1 VQVDKVYQGATVYRQ
16 GTDYNVV
23 TVVSPNDGIDWSLV
37 GPGVNEPVA
46 GTEYSVDLTCAQPP
60 IAGVAKIVGPV
71 ASNSGRTSGQHES
84 VTGYS
89 ALPRADV
96 DFAGQ
101 RNLVF
106 PIVQTN
112 NGWNSVLHITNFDT
126 RGSCSV
132 TVTLYQSPSGF
143 SDPSFGQFIRLLGRG
158 ETWHIDLAA
167 QGVPAGWVG
176 QAWVSSD
183 CDVAATVDRLKP
195 TQPWGDPVNMAL
207 TNQALP
213 TQAGNTV
220 QALPLIFQA
229 FNGWNTGMSIANLD
243 AFAPANVT
251 ITYYNSAGVTVG
263 TDSRVIQPRA
273 MEFVYRPATTD
284 VGIGGFGSA
293 LVTST
298 SPVLV
303 AVDSVKYTGTGD
315 DVGQALGYVA
325 QRGVI
330 GAGLLFMPLFQK
342 QGLLSGGNDNSGV
355 AIFNAGNFAGTAQL
369 FVFDS
374 SGALVAP
381 TLVFPVVA
389 NVPPKGQFIFYAPNY
404 AEMPGGFQGSIVVA
418 TAAEHLVGVSN
429 NVNYDVTFDGSAAF
443 NMPFNQFALVTG
455 ADRAATA
462 GAGDGTADFDVTGN
476 LGFTT
481 AVAIPTLFRLVEG
494 PASPEDVSFAD
505 PTTTP
510 DTQIIAAPVPAGSA
524 TVTVPGYWRADVAP
538 VGFNNPVRVEWYY
551 DVNNNGLL
559 DVFDILLDV
568 DEFNVS

>member
-1 VQVDKVYQGATVYRQ
+1 
-16 GTDYNVV
+16 
-23 TVVSPNDGIDWSLV
+23 
-37 GPGVNEPVA
+37 
-46 GTEYSVDLTCAQPP
+46 
-60 IAGVAKIVGPV
+60 
-71 ASNSGRTSGQHES
+71 
-84 VTGYS
+84 
-89 ALPRADV
+89 
-96 DFAGQ
+96 
-101 RNLVF
+101 
-106 PIVQTN
+106 
-112 NGWNSVLHITNFDT
+112 
-126 RGSCSV
+126 
-132 TVTLYQSPSGF
+132 
-143 SDPSFGQFIRLLGRG
+143 
-158 ETWHIDLAA
+158 
-167 QGVPAGWVG
+167 
-176 QAWVSSD
+176 
-183 CDVAATVDRLKP
+183 VAATVDRVKP

-229 FNGWNTGMSIANLD
+229 FNGWNTGISIANLD
-243 AFAPANVT
+243 PLNAANVT

-273 MEFVYRPATTD
+273 MEFVYRRATTD

-315 DVGQALGYVA
+315 DVGQALGYLA

-330 GAGLLFMPLFQK
+330 GAGQLFMPLFQK
-342 QGLLSGGNDNSGV
+342 QGQLSGGNDNSGV

-369 FVFDS
+369 FVHDS
-374 SGALVAP
+374 SGARVAP
-381 TLVFPVVA
+381 TLVFPVVV
-389 NVPPKGQFIFYAPNY
+389 NVPPKGQFIFYAPDY

-443 NMPFNQFALVTG
+443 NMPFIQFTLVAG
-455 ADRAATA
+455 ADASGTA
-462 GAGDGTADFDVTGN
+462 GAGDTTVDFTVTGN

-494 PASPEDVSFAD
+494 PGSPEDVSFAVPPAD
-505 PTTTP
+505 S
-510 DTQIIAAPVPAGSA
+510 QVFAAPVPAGSSF
-524 TVTVPGYWRADVAP
+524 VTVPGYWLSDVGPA
-538 VGFNNPVRVEWYY
+538 GFNNPVRVEWYY